1 MFVDEINV
9 DIKNN
14 LKELFF
20 CGLSYFKVSFII
32 KKIIQQKCVKIL
44 NRDVENDHN
53 YHRLF

>member
-20 CGLSYFKVSFII
+20 VDYLILRSILLLKKYSTKV
-32 KKIIQQKCVKIL
+32 
-44 NRDVENDHN
+44 
-53 YHRLF
+53 